1 MFKFENL
8 LASLV
13 CVLIALATVYFYS
26 WLLDRDPA
34 GIVGW
39 VALGIAAG
47 ATVRD

>member
-1 MFKFENL
+1 MFNYGKLFE
-8 LASLV
+8 SLV
-13 CVLIALATVYFYS
+13 CVLIALVTVYFYS
-26 WLLDRDPA
+26 WLLDKDPA